1 MKSVVQKVI
10 SSRVEGIVLFNSE
23 LEEEDLMHFNH
34 ISLPVVLIGDDK
46 FNLKNALVNI
56 DYFTQIVS
64 YIQSL
69 DDTKIQQVYFLK
81 DPNKDWHMINRFESA
96 IRTGVK
102 QKNLDLHILT
112 IADSYDVIYEHFLR
126 EFRQPERWEDALII
140 TTRDSLA
147 IAINNAAMDL
157 KLSIPQQVQT
167 IGIIGTKNSRMARPS
182 ISIFDVDYYEIGSIS
197 TRMLTKLLNG
207 TLENNRF
214 NFSTHFIKRDSS
226 RS

>member
-1 MKSVVQKVI
+1 
-10 SSRVEGIVLFNSE
+10 
-23 LEEEDLMHFNH
+23 
-34 ISLPVVLIGDDK
+34 
-46 FNLKNALVNI
+46 
-56 DYFTQIVS
+56 
-64 YIQSL
+64 
-69 DDTKIQQVYFLK
+69 
-81 DPNKDWHMINRFESA
+81 MINRFESA

-102 QKNLDLHILT
+102 QKNLDLHILN

-214 NFSTHFIKRDSS
+214 NFTTHFIKRDSS